1 MLNFLVYISH
11 LLVDHFARAET
22 YTKKDP
28 YAYSY
33 HKIATLGEFID
44 MADKEDVVGN
54 NLESPGIRTETPQ
67 FIK

>member
-1 MLNFLVYISH
+1 MLSSLNYISNR
-11 LLVDHFARAET
+11 LVDHFARAKT
-22 YTKKDP
+22 YNKKDP

-33 HKIATLGEFID
+33 HKTATLGEFLD
-44 MADKEDVVGN
+44 MVDEEDVIGN